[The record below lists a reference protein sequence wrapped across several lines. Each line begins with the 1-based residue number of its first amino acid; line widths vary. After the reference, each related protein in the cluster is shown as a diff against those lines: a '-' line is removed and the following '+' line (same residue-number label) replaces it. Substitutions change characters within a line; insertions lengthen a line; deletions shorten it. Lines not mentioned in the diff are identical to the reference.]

1 MRNTLILA
9 ALLAAAPFAASA
21 EGLSYSY
28 VEGGWNRTEINV
40 NDDSDDIDGGYIRGS
55 WKIAEPVYV
64 LAGYQRATKDYNLG
78 GGFEIEGTLEQ
89 ATVGIGYR
97 QEMTER
103 VEFIADISVLRS
115 RSNPICACAA
125 ARSTMRPTPPI
136 WASPTWACV
145 ASPRRVPK
153 PGSRLATSTATT
165 STKASSSAPW
175 VARST
180 SPRPGAWLPKRSSST
195 TPTSTVSACAQASDR
210 RVADALKAPHAG
222 PFLCV
227 QLSALRVRKSI
238 VRRMRAAAVLML

>member
-115 RSNPICACAA
+115 KVESDLRLRGRSIDDASD
-125 ARSTMRPTPPI
+125 STNLGF
-136 WASPTWACV
+136 ANLGCV